1 MSCLCIFCIN
11 VFIPWVFNFHTLD
24 HYTWMHHSSGRVL
37 PVGIAHPLKVDH
49 PVGAMATAEDDSD
62 PEEFED
68 VLKSSSKDTTLPKH
82 CGNYGSSSKE
92 DQSSEE
98 QNASSSADTSDSSSV
113 SSDEDEN
120 GGVQEVVSPEVVHK
134 EVHRRENKNK
144 GLMEPNYSKPKA
156 VMKSPY
162 KGEPTSQSHSY
173 SRSSKFVIV
182 V

>member
-1 MSCLCIFCIN
+1 
-11 VFIPWVFNFHTLD
+11 
-24 HYTWMHHSSGRVL
+24 MHHSSGRVL

-49 PVGAMATAEDDSD
+49 PVGAMATAEDDSE

-68 VLKSSSKDTTLPKH
+68 ILKGAKDTMPPKH

-98 QNASSSADTSDSSSV
+98 QNAASSSADTSDSSSS

-120 GGVQEVVSPEVVHK
+120 GGIQEVVSPEMIHK
-134 EVHRRENKNK
+134 EVHRRENKDK
-144 GLMEPNYSKPKA
+144 GLMEPSYFKPKA
-156 VMKSPY
+156 VIKGPY
-162 KGEPTSQSHSY
+162 KVEPAGQSHSY
-173 SRSSKFVIV
+173 SRSSGKFVIV

>member
-1 MSCLCIFCIN
+1 MFTEFCAQQ
-11 VFIPWVFNFHTLD
+11 TD
-24 HYTWMHHSSGRVL
+24 HYTWVHHSSGRVL

-62 PEEFED
+62 QEEFED
-68 VLKSSSKDTTLPKH
+68 VLKGSANKDTKH

-98 QNASSSADTSDSSSV
+98 QNVSSSADTSDSSSV

-144 GLMEPNYSKPKA
+144 GLMEPSYSKPKA
-156 VMKSPY
+156 IVKSPY
-162 KGEPTSQSHSY
+162 KGEPARQSHSY
-173 SRSSKFVIV
+173 SRSSKFVV
-182 V
+182 VE